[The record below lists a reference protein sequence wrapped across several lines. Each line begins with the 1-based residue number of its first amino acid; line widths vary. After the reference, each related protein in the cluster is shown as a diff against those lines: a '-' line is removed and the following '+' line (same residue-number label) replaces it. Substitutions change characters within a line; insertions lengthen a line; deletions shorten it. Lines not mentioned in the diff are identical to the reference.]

1 MNASTH
7 SHASGNSVTDKSI
20 HLLDKC
26 LNHQRSRC
34 DRARLRAHQSAMLLR
49 TQTLQLEK
57 ISSAL
62 EEYRLKPSSEKPMT
76 LANQAS
82 FRKLLLDVKELQ
94 REQVKQEEK
103 AYRQCQE
110 DALKE
115 QRKIKTMETVLE
127 KLRAKQ
133 DLKRA
138 RREQAAIDDQVAA
151 RMASKA

>member
-1 MNASTH
+1 MTASTH

-26 LNHQRSRC
+26 LDHQRSRC

-62 EEYRLKPSSEKPMT
+62 EEYRLKPASEKPMSLT
-76 LANQAS
+76 NQAS

-103 AYRQCQE
+103 SYRQCQE

-115 QRKIKTMETVLE
+115 QRKIKTMEKVLE
-127 KLRAKQ
+127 KLHT
-133 DLKRA
+133 KRHQKKM
-138 RREQAAIDDQVAA
+138 RKEQAMIDDQVAA
-151 RMASKA
+151 RMATKA

>member
-26 LNHQRSRC
+26 LDHQRSRC

-49 TQTLQLEK
+49 NQTLQLEK

-62 EEYRLKPSSEKPMT
+62 EEYRLKPVNEKPMS
-76 LANQAS
+76 LANQDS

-115 QRKIKTMETVLE
+115 QRKIKTMEKVLE
-127 KLRAKQ
+127 KLKAKQ
-133 DLKRA
+133 NLKRA
-138 RREQAAIDDQVAA
+138 RKEQAVLDDQI
-151 RMASKA
+151 ASKMANSS